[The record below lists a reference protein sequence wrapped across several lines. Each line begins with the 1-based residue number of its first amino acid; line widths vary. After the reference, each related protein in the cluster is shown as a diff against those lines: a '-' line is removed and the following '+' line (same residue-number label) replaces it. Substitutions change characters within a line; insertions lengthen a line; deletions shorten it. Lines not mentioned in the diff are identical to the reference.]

1 MVKINL
7 SKASKMPCRSWSLEA
22 GSTCPGSIDPVTK
35 VIKPA
40 CAGCYAKCGN
50 YHFPNVKRT
59 RDENRLAWQEDDFVS
74 AMVEEIDNDRY
85 FRWFDSGDIYH
96 PRLAEKIYQI
106 MLLTPLV
113 KHWLPTQSY
122 NIPKIRYWL
131 DKMQALSNVMV
142 RFSSG
147 EIDGSYTIEHGST
160 VVSTYDTLTNA
171 KVCDAYERDGKCGD
185 CRACWNKETPIIA
198 YPAHGNKM
206 KSFIKKSA

>member
-1 MVKINL
+1 
-7 SKASKMPCRSWSLEA
+7 
-22 GSTCPGSIDPVTK
+22 
-35 VIKPA
+35 
-40 CAGCYAKCGN
+40 
-50 YHFPNVKRT
+50 
-59 RDENRLAWQEDDFVS
+59 
-74 AMVEEIDNDRY
+74 
-85 FRWFDSGDIYH
+85 
-96 PRLAEKIYQI
+96 
-106 MLLTPLV
+106 
-113 KHWLPTQSY
+113 
-122 NIPKIRYWL
+122 
-131 DKMQALSNVMV
+131 MQALSNVMV